1 MKGDKEVIRALNKVL
16 GQSLIAINQYFLHAR
31 IARHWGLEALNE
43 NFYKQ
48 SIAEMKWS
56 DDLIARILLLGGLP
70 NLQDYGKMFIGED
83 VPELIDCNLR
93 LEKQKFAIITDAIEL
108 CESKADYVSRQLLT
122 ILKDGNEE
130 YEDWLETQEDLIKS
144 MGVERYIQSQINDDD
159 TL

>member
-93 LEKQKFAIITDAIEL
+93 LEKQKFDIITDAIAL
-108 CESKADYVSRQLLT
+108 CETHADYVSRQLLT

-130 YEDWLETQEDLIKS
+130 YEDWLETQEDLITS

-159 TL
+159 TI